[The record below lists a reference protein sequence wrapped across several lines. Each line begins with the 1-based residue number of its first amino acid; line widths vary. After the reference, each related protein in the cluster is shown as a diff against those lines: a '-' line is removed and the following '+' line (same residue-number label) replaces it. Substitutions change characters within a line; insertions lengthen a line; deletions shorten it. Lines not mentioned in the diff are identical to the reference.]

1 MSTEI
6 NQATY
11 TAQNVERK
19 ESGVIAETKENLTE
33 LRNHELSKLP
43 EVKTLYTE
51 LEKTY
56 GKYLFVPYDIPKI
69 QPYDLQKFVVFFFQ
83 NGKHAGKQVEDLSSA
98 TFNATKSTYLSI
110 DSNVNSWTPV
120 WTRNI
125 VESIYTEF
133 PEIFEQI
140 HDLMPWIG
148 EKNFRWNMWSSAN
161 RVPPHRDHT
170 SMIDMPLAM
179 RIKLFD
185 SNISETLSLLTDPIK
200 QHSNGYVPLPK
211 LEDTNS
217 YAWNNLRT
225 KHASTWRPT
234 ARKILFIW
242 RDKLS
247 TPQQIN
253 QYVDLL
259 DRSIAK
265 YQDTDKLWI
274 DSNPAT
280 DYINLD

>member
-1 MSTEI
+1 MSNI

-19 ESGVIAETKENLTE
+19 AGGVIIETKENLTS
-33 LRNHELSKLP
+33 LRNHELDSIP

-51 LEKTY
+51 LEQTY
-56 GKYLFVPYDIPKI
+56 GKYLFVPYDLPKI
-69 QPYDLQKFVVFFFQ
+69 QINDLEKFLIFFFR
-83 NGKHAGKQVEDLSSA
+83 NGKHAGKQVEDLSSS
-98 TFNATKSTYLSI
+98 TFNATRSTYLTI
-110 DSNVNSWTPV
+110 DSKVDSWTPV

-125 VESIYTEF
+125 VESVYTEF
-133 PEIFEQI
+133 PELFEQI
-140 HDLMPWIG
+140 HDLMPWVG
-148 EKNFRWNMWSSAN
+148 DKDFRWNMWSSAN
-161 RVPPHRDHT
+161 KVPPHRDHT

-185 SNISETLSLLTDPIK
+185 SNPTETLSLLTDPIK
-200 QHSNGYVPLPK
+200 EHNNTYVTLPRT
-211 LEDTNS
+211 EDSNS

-225 KHASTWRPT
+225 KHSSTWRPN

-242 RDKLS
+242 RDKLANA
-247 TPQQIN
+247 QQIN

-265 YQDTDKLWI
+265 YQGTENLWI
-274 DSNPAT
+274 DPNPNT

>member
-1 MSTEI
+1 MSTPI
-6 NQATY
+6 DQTTY
-11 TAQNVERK
+11 TAKHVERK
-19 ESGVIAETKENLTE
+19 EGGVIVETKENLTE
-33 LRNHELSKLP
+33 LRNHELNLLP
-43 EVKTLYTE
+43 EVKDVYVE

-56 GKYLFVPYDIPKI
+56 GKYLFVPYDLPNIKI
-69 QPYDLQKFVVFFFQ
+69 NDLEKFIVFFFK
-83 NGKHAGKQVEDLSSA
+83 NGKNAGKQVEDLSSG
-98 TFNATKSTYLSI
+98 TFTATKSTYLSI
-110 DSNVNSWTPV
+110 DSKVHSWTPV

-140 HDLMPWIG
+140 HDLMPWVG
-148 EKNFRWNMWSSAN
+148 ERDFRWNMWSSAN
-161 RVPPHRDHT
+161 RVPAHRDHT

-185 SNISETLSLLTDPIK
+185 SNTSETLSLLTDPIK
-200 QHSNGYVPLPK
+200 EHNNQYVRLPR
-211 LEDTNS
+211 LEESNS

-242 RDKLS
+242 RDKLA
-247 TPQQIN
+247 TPQQVN

-265 YQDTDKLWI
+265 YQGTDSLWI
-274 DSNPAT
+274 DTNPAT
-280 DYINLD
+280 DYLNLD

>member
-6 NQATY
+6 NQVTY

-19 ESGVIAETKENLTE
+19 EDGVIVETKENLTE
-33 LRNHELSKLP
+33 LRNHELSKLS

-69 QPYDLQKFVVFFFQ
+69 QPVDLQKFYFFFFN

-140 HDLMPWIG
+140 HDLMPWVG
-148 EKNFRWNMWSSAN
+148 QKNFRWNMWSSSN
-161 RVPPHRDHT
+161 RVPAHRDHT

-179 RIKLFD
+179 RIRLFD
-185 SNISETLSLLTDPIK
+185 SNQTETLSLLTDPIYK
-200 QHSNGYVPLPK
+200 HNNVYTPLPRV
-211 LEDTNS
+211 EDSNS

-225 KHASTWRPT
+225 KHASVFRPP

-265 YQDTDKLWI
+265 YQGTDKLWI
-274 DSNPAT
+274 DSNLVT
-280 DYINLD
+280 DYINID

>member
-6 NQATY
+6 NQTTY
-11 TAQNVERK
+11 TAQNVERN
-19 ESGVIAETKENLTE
+19 SGGVIAETKENLTE
-33 LRNHELSKLP
+33 LRNHELNQIPQIKN
-43 EVKTLYTE
+43 LYTE
-51 LEKTY
+51 LEQTY
-56 GKYLFVPYDIPKI
+56 GKYLFVPYDLPKI
-69 QPYDLQKFVVFFFQ
+69 QVNDLQKFVIFFFK
-83 NGKHAGKQVEDLSSA
+83 NGKHAGKQVEDLSSG
-98 TFNATKSTYLSI
+98 TFKANRSTYLSI
-110 DSNVNSWTPV
+110 DSNVNDWTPV

-125 VESIYTEF
+125 VESVYTEF

-140 HDLMPWIG
+140 HDLMPWVG
-148 EKNFRWNMWSSAN
+148 DKTFRWNMWSSAKQ
-161 RVPPHRDHT
+161 VPPHRDHT

-185 SNISETLSLLTDPIK
+185 ANPKETLGLLTDPIRE
-200 QHSNGYVPLPK
+200 HTNSYVALPRPA
-211 LEDTNS
+211 ESNS

-225 KHASTWRPT
+225 KHSSTWSPT

-247 TPQQIN
+247 TAQQVN

-265 YQDTDKLWI
+265 YQGTDKLWI
-274 DSNPAT
+274 DTNSNT
-280 DYINLD
+280 DYLNLD

>member
-1 MSTEI
+1 MTSEI
-6 NQATY
+6 NQSTY

-19 ESGVIAETKENLTE
+19 AGGVIVETKENLTE
-33 LRNHELSKLP
+33 LRNHELNLLP

-51 LEKTY
+51 LEQTY
-56 GKYLFVPYDIPKI
+56 GKYLFVPYDLPKI
-69 QPYDLQKFVVFFFQ
+69 QVNDLEKFLIFFFK
-83 NGKHAGKQVEDLSSA
+83 NGKHAGKQIEDLSSG
-98 TFNATKSTYLSI
+98 TFNATRSTYLSI
-110 DSNVNSWTPV
+110 DSKVDAWTPV

-140 HDLMPWIG
+140 HDLMPWVG
-148 EKNFRWNMWSSAN
+148 NKDFRWNMWSSAN
-161 RVPPHRDHT
+161 KVPPHRDHT

-185 SNISETLSLLTDPIK
+185 SNPSETLSLLTDPIK
-200 QHSNGYVPLPK
+200 EHSNTYVTLPRV
-211 LEDTNS
+211 EESNS

-225 KHASTWRPT
+225 KHSSTWRPT

-265 YQDTDKLWI
+265 YQGTESLWI
-274 DSNPAT
+274 DSNLSS